1 MSALRSERSGS
12 LQALASRHI
21 LTPTGPC
28 AGLVLLRDA
37 FIVDVLPAGAAL
49 PPGTPLEDVGDA
61 ILMPGIIDPHVHCE
75 DPGRTDWE
83 GFEHATRAAAAGGIT
98 TLIDMPIDCQPVTT
112 TPAAVQAKCR
122 AAADR
127 CWVDLGLWGGL
138 VPSNAHDLDALL
150 HAGVAG
156 VKAFLIHS
164 GLEDFPNV
172 GEAELRLAMPVL
184 ARRRRPL
191 LVHAELA
198 EAPLPPPPTSRR
210 YADYAATRPAS
221 LELAAIRLL
230 IRLCREQR
238 CPVHIVH
245 LSSAE
250 ALPPLAAARAEGL
263 PITVETCPH
272 YLSLAAEEIAD
283 GATHFKCA
291 PPIRDRA
298 NREALWQGLQAGII
312 DMVACDH
319 SPCLPTMRAMQDGDF
334 SAAWAG
340 IAALQLSL
348 PVLWTEARR
357 RGIEAAQLVP
367 WLCSAP
373 ARLAGL
379 SATKGA
385 ISAGMRADLVAWQ
398 PESRFRCEATRL
410 YHRHPVTPYE
420 GRELFGVVQATW
432 LGGQKI
438 FAAGVHHGP
447 PRGEVLLSSY

>member
-1 MSALRSERSGS
+1 MGA
-12 LQALASRHI
+12 LQAIASRQI
-21 LTPTGPC
+21 LTP
-28 AGLVLLRDA
+28 AGARAGVVLVRGDR
-37 FIVDVLPAGAAL
+37 IVDVLPAGAVL
-49 PPGTPLEDVGDA
+49 PPDTILDDVGDA

-75 DPGRTDWE
+75 DPGRVDWE

-122 AAADR
+122 AAAGR

-138 VPSNAHDLDALL
+138 VPGNAQHVDALL
-150 HAGVAG
+150 DAGVAG

-184 ARRRRPL
+184 ARRGRPL

-198 EAPLPPPPTSRR
+198 EAPLPPPPPSRR
-210 YADYAATRPAS
+210 YADYESTRPAS
-221 LELAAIRLL
+221 LELAAIRLM

-250 ALPPLAAARAEGL
+250 ALPLLAAARAEGL

-272 YLSLAAEEIAD
+272 YLTLAAEEIAD
-283 GATHFKCA
+283 GATVFKCA
-291 PPIRDRA
+291 PPIRGRA

-312 DMVACDH
+312 DLVACDH
-319 SPCLPTMRAMQDGDF
+319 SPCLPTMRALPDGDF

-357 RGIEAAQLVP
+357 RGLAPAQLVP
-367 WLCSAP
+367 WLCTAP

-379 SATKGA
+379 STTKGA
-385 ISAGMRADLVAWQ
+385 LGAGLRADLVAWQ
-398 PESRFRCEATRL
+398 PDSSFRCDSARL
-410 YHRHPVTPYE
+410 YHRHPATPYE

-447 PRGEVLLSSY
+447 PRGQVHLANY